1 MPLRADERAA
11 CGSVA
16 AEPTPLLLRPEEHAG
31 PIAAQ
36 QRAFGVRMRD
46 TRAVDLPRCH
56 SDRRGWAEC
65 EAAGRADATAGGTS
79 PAPSCAA
86 AEVRVSGMQ
95 GKALRQQ
102 RLAQNSRPG
111 QAVCT
116 TRSDRF
122 RAVPCGTGRGQCRV
136 RAARTARASVP
147 AVHTRAREREPWRP
161 GRSTPRRPRT
171 ARHGSH
177 YSSRHA
183 PSRPAPTAPTRRPR
197 RCAKGDAALTSAAR
211 GRPGMRVAIGRR
223 PPRFAAC
230 RAAGSENS
238 ASAVKQRAPG
248 GEYREEPSSRPA
260 GRARRRA
267 AARPRSEKRS
277 ILMRA
282 LMT

>member
-1 MPLRADERAA
+1 
-11 CGSVA
+11 
-16 AEPTPLLLRPEEHAG
+16 
-31 PIAAQ
+31 
-36 QRAFGVRMRD
+36 MRD

-183 PSRPAPTAPTRRPR
+183 PSRPAP
-197 RCAKGDAALTSAAR
+197 AAR
-211 GRPGMRVAIGRR
+211 AAVRKVTQLSL
-223 PPRFAAC
+223 PPRGVGREC
-230 RAAGSENS
+230 ESRLAG
-238 ASAVKQRAPG
+238 ARPALQRAG
-248 GEYREEPSSRPA
+248 QQEARTA
-260 GRARRRA
+260 RAR
-267 AARPRSEKRS
+267 
-277 ILMRA
+277 
-282 LMT
+282 